1 MEGLLVK
8 RAGGGFL
15 DQVVEEG
22 LFGDAW
28 GQPVCRVSV
37 SVRRVVKADMRGLE
51 PQDRVFGG
59 SFAAF

>member
-28 GQPVCRVSV
+28 GQPVVSGQRVCST
-37 SVRRVVKADMRGLE
+37 RG
-51 PQDRVFGG
+51 QG
-59 SFAAF
+59 